1 MMTCIHCGHK
11 HLYTLPHQ
19 HMKCASCRRK
29 FSIKRLHTDE
39 KIIHAFI
46 ENKTVLQA
54 SQSLQ
59 LHYNTVQK
67 RFLKL
72 RTKILY
78 YLDEQ
83 YQKTSNSSEYDEYIY
98 MKNKN
103 IYHAQNFLTFIY
115 ENNIYNLMLPSLHK
129 FRTYDKSDEE
139 LVKFL
144 FLNKIAKLQSKH
156 SRINE
161 FWNYL
166 ERFLKA
172 FKGVNSENF
181 IYYLKEAEFKFNYS
195 KKAQEEILLKL
206 FYD

>member
-1 MMTCIHCGHK
+1 MTACIFCGHK
-11 HLYTLPHQ
+11 HLYTLQ
-19 HMKCASCRRK
+19 HHHVKCAHCRRK
-29 FSIKRLHTDE
+29 FSLTRLYTDQA
-39 KIIHAFI
+39 IIHAFV
-46 ENKTVLQA
+46 NNQTALQTSKTLQV
-54 SQSLQ
+54 
-59 LHYNTVQK
+59 HYNTVQK
-67 RFLKL
+67 RFSKL
-72 RTKILY
+72 RTRILY

-103 IYHAQNFLTFIY
+103 IYNAQNFLTFIY
-115 ENNIYNLMLPSLHK
+115 DNNIYNLMLPSLHK

-139 LVKFL
+139 LSKFL

-161 FWNYL
+161 FWNYF
-166 ERFLKA
+166 ESFLKA
-172 FKGVNSENF
+172 FKGVSSENF

-195 KKAQEEILLKL
+195 QKAQEEILLKL

>member
-1 MMTCIHCGHK
+1 MTACIFCGHK
-11 HLYTLPHQ
+11 HLYTLQHQ
-19 HMKCASCRRK
+19 HLKCARCKRK
-29 FSIKRLHTDE
+29 FSLKRLKRDQA
-39 KIIHAFI
+39 IIQAFI
-46 ENKTVLQA
+46 NNQTALQTSKA
-54 SQSLQ
+54 LKV
-59 LHYNTVQK
+59 HYNTVQN
-67 RFLKL
+67 RFSAL

-83 YQKTSNSSEYDEYIY
+83 YQKTSNSVEYDEYIY

-103 IYHAQNFLTFIY
+103 IYNAQNFLTFMY

-139 LVKFL
+139 LAKFL

-166 ERFLKA
+166 EKFLKA

-181 IYYLKEAEFKFNYS
+181 IYYLKEAEFKFNYP
-195 KKAQEEILLKL
+195 KELQEAILLEL